1 MHGAVGP
8 ALAEL
13 ARELGEIFEVALAV
27 EPAGGLSP
35 AWQRVLE
42 RYRVAALG
50 EDDRYGAAGTLRL
63 ARGVPPVEVEAC
75 VRAAI
80 ARFASSASAAGAPAE
95 EIVAATGRLW
105 ADAEPRY
112 LGYATHRP
120 KSMFA
125 HAVKTAHDR
134 KGQWERP
141 PGGYIMACPGC
152 GGPRLDETLAC
163 KFCEGTVGP

>member
-8 ALAEL
+8 ALTEL

-27 EPAGGLSP
+27 EPPGGLSA
-35 AWQRVLE
+35 AWRVVLD
-42 RYRVAALG
+42 RYQVTALG
-50 EDDRYGAAGTLRL
+50 EDDRYAIAGKLRL
-63 ARGVPPVEVEAC
+63 ARGVPTAEVEAC

-80 ARFASSASAAGAPAE
+80 ARFASAASAAGAPPE
-95 EIVAATGRLW
+95 EIAAATGKMW
-105 ADAEPRY
+105 TDTEPQY

-125 HAVKTAHDR
+125 HAVKTAHER

-141 PGGYIMACPGC
+141 PGGYILTCAGC

-163 KFCEGTVGP
+163 KFCEGTVRP

>member
-8 ALAEL
+8 ALAWL

-27 EPAGGLSP
+27 EPPGGLSS
-35 AWQRVLE
+35 AWRTVLDHHRVTP
-42 RYRVAALG
+42 LG
-50 EDDRYGAAGTLRL
+50 EDERYAAAGALRL
-63 ARGVPPVEVEAC
+63 ARGVPPAEVEAC

-80 ARFASSASAAGAPAE
+80 ARFAAAASAAGAPAE
-95 EIVAATGRLW
+95 EIAAATARLW

-120 KSMFA
+120 KGMFA
-125 HAVKTAHDR
+125 HALKTAHDR

-141 PGGYIMACPGC
+141 PGGYILSCPGC

-163 KFCEGTVGP
+163 KFCEGSVGP

>member
-8 ALAEL
+8 ALTDL

-27 EPAGGLSP
+27 EPPGGLSS
-35 AWQRVLE
+35 AWQKVLA
-42 RYRVAALG
+42 RYQVRPLG
-50 EDDRYGAAGTLRL
+50 EDDRYAIAGQLRL
-63 ARGVPPVEVEAC
+63 ARGVPTTEVEQC

-80 ARFASSASAAGAPAE
+80 ARFASAASAAGAPAD
-95 EIVAATGRLW
+95 EILAATGRMW
-105 ADAEPRY
+105 AEAEPQY

-125 HAVKTAHDR
+125 HALETAHVR

-141 PGGYIMACPGC
+141 PGGYVMTCPGC

-163 KFCEGTVGP
+163 KFCEGTVRP